1 MKSHGEVT
9 FFLKSQILR
18 CNKSEITNI
27 RSSISRVTDTDLQSD
42 SGNESR
48 VTVESG
54 STLQSDCELVATQY
68 E

>member
-9 FFLKSQILR
+9 FFLKSQILP
-18 CNKSEITNI
+18 CIKSRITNI

-48 VTVESG
+48 VTLESG